1 MKHKLP
7 QPCPSGEAEV
17 ASMDFGKM
25 EFLTGVPVSVSFHYL
40 QIKFGRIY
48 GMITVAG
55 RADHSTIGAG
65 KTQSLAY
72 PGPNRMIQILHKQ
85 GS

>member
-1 MKHKLP
+1 

-25 EFLTGVPVSVSFHYL
+25 EFLTGVPVSVSFGFA
-40 QIKFGRIY
+40 QIKLDLIY
-48 GMITVAG
+48 CVIAVAG

-65 KTQSLAY
+65 ETQSLAY
-72 PGPNRMIQILHKQ
+72 PGPNRMIQILQ
-85 GS
+85 Q